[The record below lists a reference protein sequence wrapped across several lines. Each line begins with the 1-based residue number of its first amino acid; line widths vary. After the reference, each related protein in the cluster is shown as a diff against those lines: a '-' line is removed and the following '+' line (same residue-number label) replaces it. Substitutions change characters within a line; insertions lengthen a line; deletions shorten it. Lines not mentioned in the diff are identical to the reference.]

1 MNREIK
7 TKMKKI
13 KSVKLKNDFRTALDF
28 VPKGTELIITNDKH
42 HYIVPNQLIYY
53 SIENIENN
61 TTDLFEIEY
70 FPETKSITVKIEY
83 EHTLED
89 EPSLTAENI
98 ANMLI
103 LCTMQI
109 DNLKVTEVNND

>member
-1 MNREIK
+1 MR
-7 TKMKKI
+7 KI
-13 KSVKLKNDFRTALDF
+13 KSVKLKNDFRTSIYLY
-28 VPKGTELIITNDKH
+28 PKGTELKRDYQGNYQLQGVRGYLIEEII
-42 HYIVPNQLIYY
+42 
-53 SIENIENN
+53 NN

-109 DNLKVTEVNND
+109 DNLKVTEVKND

>member
-1 MNREIK
+1 
-7 TKMKKI
+7 MKKI
-13 KSVKLKNDFRTALDF
+13 KSVKLKNDFRTSTDF
-28 VPKGTELIITNDKH
+28 VPKGTELKLTEDGNYFILNKL
-42 HYIVPNQLIYY
+42 NSY
-53 SIENIENN
+53 SIEKIKNC

-70 FPETKSITVKIEY
+70 EAESKSITVKIEY

-98 ANMLI
+98 AAMLI

-109 DNLKVTEVNND
+109 DNIKVTEVKND